1 MTSITRIVP
10 IAAVSAL
17 AAGLGGCAATGL
29 SSDAYEITKAE
40 AAATIAHLSN
50 TEPEFDGLAADRAGW
65 AVYPGMMYFQSYLLG
80 GGGGDGLVYN
90 GSGEVVG
97 YSRNARLSVGL
108 GSFGQY
114 NDHVVFFADGET
126 MSGFQEGGWQVGGEA
141 AAGIFGL
148 GASGNMAFT
157 GGRTIVG
164 DPRYSG
170 GFYVAFTFDNY
181 SYNSIDAALS
191 N

>member
-1 MTSITRIVP
+1 MTKINRIVP
-10 IAAVSAL
+10 IAASSVL
-17 AAGLGGCAATGL
+17 AAGLGGCSATGL

-40 AAATIAHLSN
+40 CAATVAHLSN
-50 TEPEFDGLAADRAGW
+50 TEPEFDGLAGSSAGW
-65 AVYPGMMYFQSYLLG
+65 AVYPGMMYGHSYLIG

-90 GSGEVVG
+90 NSGEVVG
-97 YSRNARLSVGL
+97 YSRNVRLTLGI

-114 NDHVVFFADGET
+114 NDHAVFFADGGA
-126 MSGFQEGGWQVGGEA
+126 MSGFQEGGWEIGGEV

-148 GASGNMAFT
+148 GASGEMSFN
-157 GGRTIVG
+157 GGYTVVA

-170 GFYVAFTFDNY
+170 GLYAAFTFDNY
-181 SYNSIDAALS
+181 SYNNIDAAMG